1 MNKIYKLV
9 WNQVRG
15 CYVVASE
22 FAKAHGKSAR
32 RAVVG
37 AFVAAAMVSGAASA
51 YAAGTV
57 ADGSQGAI
65 IRGNDVQASG

>member
-9 WNQVRG
+9 WSQARG

-22 FAKAHGKSAR
+22 FAKVHGKSAR

-37 AFVAAAMVSGAASA
+37 AFVAAAMVSGAANSLA
-51 YAAGTV
+51 TT
-57 ADGSQGAI
+57 
-65 IRGNDVQASG
+65 